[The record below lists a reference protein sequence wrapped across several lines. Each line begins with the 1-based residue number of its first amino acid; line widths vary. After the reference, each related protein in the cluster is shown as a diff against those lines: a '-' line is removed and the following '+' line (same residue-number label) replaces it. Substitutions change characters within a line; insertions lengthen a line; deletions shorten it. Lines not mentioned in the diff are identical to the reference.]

1 MKKPVDQLHNM
12 DIEFVEF
19 DDKDQPMAPS
29 FTPLGYYLHET
40 QHSAEEHEMTAQL
53 AALSAG
59 R

>member
-1 MKKPVDQLHNM
+1 MKKPVDQIEDM
-12 DIEFVEF
+12 AIEFVEF

-53 AALSAG
+53 AALTAG

>member
-1 MKKPVDQLHNM
+1 MKKPVDQIHNLA
-12 DIEFVEF
+12 IEFVEF

-29 FTPLGYYLHET
+29 LTPLGFYLYET
-40 QHSAEEHEMTAQL
+40 QHSAEELEMTAQL

>member
-12 DIEFVEF
+12 AIEFVEC
-19 DDKDQPMAPS
+19 DDKDQPMASS

-40 QHSAEEHEMTAQL
+40 QHSAVEHEMTAQL
-53 AALSAG
+53 AALSAS

>member
-1 MKKPVDQLHNM
+1 MKKPVDQMHNLA
-12 DIEFVEF
+12 IEFVEF
-19 DDKDQPMAPS
+19 DDKGQAMAPS

-40 QHSAEEHEMTAQL
+40 EHSMEEHEMTAQL